1 MNYLK
6 IRMNIK
12 LLRKL
17 LDKSYNNPSNFI
29 IVKNENNGFNELII
43 KHDFSKNMSI
53 ITILPSSNWREIKRH
68 IEKKL
73 NKHNKIDD
81 CGICYE
87 KMENPVSCSKC
98 ANNMCANCYINIFKI
113 GKGVITCPHCRYSYG
128 EKMDDYLIELSI
140 YEIKQKLLKKN

>member
-53 ITILPSSNWREIKRH
+53 ITILPSSNWREIKD
-68 IEKKL
+68 I
-73 NKHNKIDD
+73 
-81 CGICYE
+81 
-87 KMENPVSCSKC
+87 
-98 ANNMCANCYINIFKI
+98 
-113 GKGVITCPHCRYSYG
+113 
-128 EKMDDYLIELSI
+128 
-140 YEIKQKLLKKN
+140 